1 MSLPVLL
8 NSCHFISASI
18 FNFLFLIQANTAF
31 KNGGGHAE
39 RSGFKYMEA
48 RFGRPD
54 FELWEII
61 GNLRT
66 TTKITTTTST
76 NRERTGASTSV
87 SAEINELKKR
97 SRSTTTEMRTVR
109 YGFF

>member
-8 NSCHFISASI
+8 NSYHFISVSI

-31 KNGGGHAE
+31 KNGDGQAE

-66 TTKITTTTST
+66 TTTST

-87 SAEINELKKR
+87 SAGINKLKKR